1 MKQFTSVLPFGNRE
15 GADGKVR
22 MDVNEWVLWGK
33 KLLLGKVFTISLRLG
48 NQLHKKAGK
57 CEPSKLVS
65 PFCAE

>member
-1 MKQFTSVLPFGNRE
+1 MLPFGNSE

-22 MDVNEWVLWGK
+22 MDVSEKGLWGK
-33 KLLLGKVFTISLRLG
+33 KLLLGQVFTISLKLG

-57 CEPSKLVS
+57 CVPSKLVS